1 MAEIKIFKFFSKK
14 YCLKKIDIPLSYKE
28 LKSQH
33 KFIKYLIK
41 QRISTAYISNLFLT
55 NMFKCEIQEFIDGDD
70 DFIVEN
76 LVLAIALFH
85 SKSSVYRKKFYK
97 KNIYNFEYNC
107 NGHSLKHLL
116 LGFDEKYYKY
126 PIENF
131 CKIYQN
137 NLIDENNNLLL
148 KYKFIF
154 NHFKDK
160 FYNKTVCIIHNDIT
174 PKNVIFK
181 NGMAFLIDFDLSIY
195 STAYV
200 DFVDS
205 IVSRKNNLKEV
216 YIFMKNKEIILKLI
230 DIYNKNSKLK
240 LSYLGVLE
248 MICLKIFAYNCYVK
262 LDINY
267 QKNFIKDLEQIQRII
282 NYVEEMI
289 RND

>member
-1 MAEIKIFKFFSKK
+1 M
-14 YCLKKIDIPLSYKE
+14 
-28 LKSQH
+28 
-33 KFIKYLIK
+33 
-41 QRISTAYISNLFLT
+41 
-55 NMFKCEIQEFIDGDD
+55 
-70 DFIVEN
+70 
-76 LVLAIALFH
+76 
-85 SKSSVYRKKFYK
+85 
-97 KNIYNFEYNC
+97 
-107 NGHSLKHLL
+107 
-116 LGFDEKYYKY
+116 
-126 PIENF
+126 
-131 CKIYQN
+131 
-137 NLIDENNNLLL
+137 LL

-267 QKNFIKDLEQIQRII
+267 QKNFIKDFEQIQRII